1 MPGPVSQPAAAV
13 VGVPWAVSLGPSA
26 CRGAPGALS
35 LHAGCP
41 CPLAGPDGACGH
53 LRGLAAAGGH
63 LVGVAFASILFFNQF
78 GNSDSGLGTLSEY
91 SQVCPRKEREV
102 GEVPTASGLGGG
114 AANPPGA
121 PRGLCLEPSRAARS
135 PQLVPWPRVAPR
147 PQPQPQ
153 PRTEPE
159 PQARVP
165 PRRDRGREQQGAGPG
180 RPEVAPRLTETETGH
195 AALRR
200 FPVEVGETDADPSSP
215 RPHPLRPA
223 SRRRSPAAPFWGHE

>member
-13 VGVPWAVSLGPSA
+13 VGAPWAVSLGPSA

-63 LVGVAFASILFFNQF
+63 SVGVAFASILFFNQF

-102 GEVPTASGLGGG
+102 REVPTASRLGGG

-147 PQPQPQ
+147 PQPRPH

-180 RPEVAPRLTETETGH
+180 RAGGGAPSDGDGDRTRS
-195 AALRR
+195 A
-200 FPVEVGETDADPSSP
+200 SSVP
-215 RPHPLRPA
+215 RGGRGD
-223 SRRRSPAAPFWGHE
+223 RRRPQFASAPPTAPGLTAAVPGRSFLGS

>member
-1 MPGPVSQPAAAV
+1 MAWQP
-13 VGVPWAVSLGPSA
+13 
-26 CRGAPGALS
+26 RGHS
-35 LHAGCP
+35 
-41 CPLAGPDGACGH
+41 
-53 LRGLAAAGGH
+53 
-63 LVGVAFASILFFNQF
+63 VGVAFASILFFNQF

-102 GEVPTASGLGGG
+102 EEVPTASGLGGG

-147 PQPQPQ
+147 PQPRPQ

-165 PRRDRGREQQGAGPG
+165 PQRDRGREQQGAGPG